1 MTIYHLPIQEQ
12 RLLEYLKEQG
22 PSSCKEI
29 RNRVSIEHPSTIVSR
44 IRSVYGPD
52 CIKGQWMDDRN
63 QYGEK
68 VRFMMYSLTAEGR
81 NKIWPEKKPFPA
93 WITQYE
99 NKQI

>member
-1 MTIYHLPIQEQ
+1 MTIYNLPIQCQ

-52 CIKGQWMDDRN
+52 CIKGQWREGRN
-63 QYGEK
+63 RFGEK
-68 VRFMMYSLTAEGR
+68 TRFMMYSLTTEGR
-81 NKIWPEKKPFPA
+81 KTIWPTRKPWPL
-93 WITQYE
+93 TQ
-99 NKQI
+99 